1 MAYQSNRRNTVTLE
15 ERVSRLEGAYEQV
28 GSRLDSLDSRLIEV
42 NQSISVLREEM
53 NSRMNALLTV
63 VIGSWATLVVGIIA
77 ALIALFTTR

>member
-1 MAYQSNRRNTVTLE
+1 MVTIE

-28 GSRLDSLDSRLIEV
+28 GGRLDSLDRRLIEV
-42 NQSISVLREEM
+42 NQSIAALREEM
-53 NSRMNALLTV
+53 NSRMNALLTA

>member
-1 MAYQSNRRNTVTLE
+1 MVTLE

-28 GSRLDSLDSRLIEV
+28 GSRLDSLDNRLIEV
-42 NQSISVLREEM
+42 NQSVSALREEM
-53 NSRMNALLTV
+53 NSRMNTLLTV